1 MASDPPENA
10 TLTGVPGILVGHAE
24 EIEHQTGCTAILCPE
39 GAVCG
44 VDVRAFAPGSIE
56 TALLNPEARLAEVH
70 GVLLTGG
77 SAFGLAAA
85 AGMVRWLAERGY
97 GVETA
102 FARVPLV
109 PGAVIYDLNFN
120 QSYSKPD
127 FDTGYR
133 AADAANDHP
142 VVQGCVGAG
151 LGATCGKMAGFHRAM
166 KSGLGSSLIRYG
178 ELFIGAMAVVN
189 PLGDVYDPANGTL
202 LAGVRTED
210 GRGLAGTD
218 EVIRAMTALFKPPET
233 SHTVLGLVATNAR
246 LSKVQTSRVARMA
259 SAGIARAVRPA
270 HLIYDG
276 DTVFALATGR
286 GPEGDESIIGALGA
300 DALAKA
306 IVAGVLEATSAPDYP
321 ALRDL

>member
-24 EIEHQTGCTAILCPE
+24 EIEPQTGCTAILCPE

-44 VDVRAFAPGSIE
+44 VDVRGFAPGSIE
-56 TALLNPEARLAEVH
+56 TALLNPEARVAEVH

-77 SAFGLAAA
+77 SSFGLAAA

-133 AADAANDHP
+133 PSCRRWRPDP
-142 VVQGCVGAG
+142 RRRSPEPRGG
-151 LGATCGKMAGFHRAM
+151 RWRRRR
-166 KSGLGSSLIRYG
+166 SGR
-178 ELFIGAMAVVN
+178 
-189 PLGDVYDPANGTL
+189 
-202 LAGVRTED
+202 RT
-210 GRGLAGTD
+210 R
-218 EVIRAMTALFKPPET
+218 R
-233 SHTVLGLVATNAR
+233 
-246 LSKVQTSRVARMA
+246 
-259 SAGIARAVRPA
+259 RP
-270 HLIYDG
+270 
-276 DTVFALATGR
+276 R
-286 GPEGDESIIGALGA
+286 P
-300 DALAKA
+300 
-306 IVAGVLEATSAPDYP
+306 
-321 ALRDL
+321 R